1 MQSLGVKNKDFN
13 DFSITEAHLPTEL
26 KNNKL
31 KVEKKLKCV
40 VGMQSGCTKSIFFS
54 KIFQHFT
61 GSFGTAELNFF
72 LQKNT
77 IDLLRFDA

>member
-40 VGMQSGCTKSIFFS
+40 VGMQSGCTKSIFFFF
-54 KIFQHFT
+54 K
-61 GSFGTAELNFF
+61 NFSAF
-72 LQKNT
+72 YR
-77 IDLLRFDA
+77 LLWDC

>member
-31 KVEKKLKCV
+31 KVEKKIEMCGLNAI
-40 VGMQSGCTKSIFFS
+40 GMH
-54 KIFQHFT
+54 KI
-61 GSFGTAELNFF
+61 NFF
-72 LQKNT
+72 FKNFSAFYR
-77 IDLLRFDA
+77 LLWDC

>member
-40 VGMQSGCTKSIFFS
+40 VGMQSGCTKSIFSFFKNFS
-54 KIFQHFT
+54 AFYRLLLGLLSSIF
-61 GSFGTAELNFF
+61 FF
-72 LQKNT
+72 KKTPL
-77 IDLLRFDA
+77 IF

>member
-61 GSFGTAELNFF
+61 GSFGGLLSSIFF
-72 LQKNT
+72 FKKTPL
-77 IDLLRFDA
+77 IF

>member
-40 VGMQSGCTKSIFFS
+40 VGMQSGCTKSIFFFQKFFS
-54 KIFQHFT
+54 ILQAPLGLLSSIF
-61 GSFGTAELNFF
+61 FF
-72 LQKNT
+72 KKTPL
-77 IDLLRFDA
+77 IF